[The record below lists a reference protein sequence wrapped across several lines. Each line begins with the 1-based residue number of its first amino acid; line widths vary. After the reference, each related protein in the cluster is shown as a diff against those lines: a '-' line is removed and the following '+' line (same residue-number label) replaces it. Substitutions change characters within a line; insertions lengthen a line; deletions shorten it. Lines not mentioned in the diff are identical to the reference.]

1 MNRIY
6 RIVFNRSAGLW
17 QVVGEHA
24 RGHGKSRGRSRALGA
39 MVALA
44 AACGSSPA
52 WAQVTI
58 IASGDVL
65 PDNAAGWNAAVDLM
79 VGNTRSG
86 EITVLNGGRLYSAA
100 GGIGTGP
107 GGIGTAT
114 VTGSTSSWSVYRD
127 LSIGAGGTGTL
138 NLVDGGSLVVVG
150 GGIVSLAPV
159 AGGTGTINIGAAPGA
174 APALAG
180 TLSADEIRF
189 GAGMG
194 TLNFNTSSS
203 TTFST
208 RLASSGPGAGAINH
222 YAGTTFLTGDSA
234 GFQGVVTARGG
245 QLRILDKLGSAEAKI
260 DGGAAAGNTA
270 GVLVAGADAEWTV
283 SDNLFVGGTGQGWLT
298 IQNGGLVSNRFGSVN
313 AAQNG
318 SAQVTVSASTWN
330 NTLALLVGADGGGGT
345 VSVQNQGQLTSVDG
359 YVGRNAGGDGSVTVR
374 GPGSA
379 WTNSGFLRVGD
390 MGGRGLLSIQNGG
403 VVSNTDSYVG
413 SMDGS
418 VGNVEVRGG
427 GAVWNNLGSMTL
439 GYGLGVNSGSLTVA
453 DGGEVNVGASGTGAI
468 ALAPSAFLFYR
479 PSGTIN
485 IGGQA
490 GQAAAGAGVINASAI
505 QFGAGDA
512 TLNFNHTDA
521 GYRFSAALDSGT
533 NSGASHRV
541 NQVAGTT
548 LLSGAN
554 SGFKGRT
561 TVSGGKLV
569 VLGSLGG
576 SAEVTGGTLQ
586 YGDGAVG
593 VASNLTGDLRV
604 AGASS
609 TLSVQG
615 PATLAVAGNIDLA
628 DGTIL
633 DVKAGTGGPSLR
645 ANTVTLGD
653 GVTFKLS
660 GIADESQLDAV
671 LIDSTSGITGD
682 FAAVS
687 VGGFTGPVDYLTV
700 NTRKSADDLQ
710 YRATYA
716 PSWTASNNLAHG
728 TFTLANAP
736 DRFQLGVALTDQ
748 AANIATGWNGRTLTK
763 AGNGTLVLSGANTYS
778 GGTLITGGMLQ
789 VDRNENLGNAT
800 GAVVFDGGGLAV
812 SNSFITSR
820 AITLAQS
827 GRVDVATGRTLLLA
841 GGVSGGG
848 DLIKTG
854 AGTLHLTNGGNT
866 YSNTRIQSGMLIGSA
881 TSVRGNVENHG
892 TLVFQQLADGTFGG
906 SLFGDGV
913 LEKTGTGTLEL
924 TGNHASYT
932 GHTKVWNGKLVVIG
946 ALGGSAQVAG
956 GALQF
961 GNELGGA
968 ASRLGGN
975 LSVAGTGSVLS
986 VQGPA
991 TLAVAGD
998 IGMADH
1004 TALDI
1009 AAGAGGP
1016 AITAG
1021 SVTLGDGVSLAIRGI
1036 NGASLSDVV
1045 LIETGSGIT
1054 GDFGSVSVGGYA
1066 GTVDYL
1072 GVNTRKSADN
1082 LRYLASY
1089 GLSWLTGNNLAH
1101 GTFTL
1106 TDATD
1111 EFEVRAALADQA
1123 ANGATGWD
1131 GRTLTK
1137 AGAGTLVLSGANSYS
1152 GGTRIDGGTLRVDR
1166 DANLGAA
1173 AAGLTFN
1180 GGTLATTGT
1189 FDISRAMTLAQAG
1202 RVDVAAGTTLGLS
1215 GEVSGNGMLVKKGS
1229 GTLSL
1234 RSGNTHAGGT
1244 MLDGGTLRIA
1254 HDSSLGAANSLLIIN
1269 GGTLATT
1276 TSFGISRSIAL
1287 GISPDAGFDVS
1298 TGTTLGVSGAV
1309 LGGGRLVKRGAGALV
1324 LGGSNS
1330 YGGGTAILDG
1340 TLQVSRDDNLGAAG
1354 GSLTFGGGTLA
1365 TTGSFSS
1372 SRAIT
1377 LAQAGNID
1385 VAAGNVLTLT
1395 GQVSGSADLVKAG
1408 AGVLRLDNA
1417 ANAYRNTW
1425 VQRGSLIGDAASI
1438 SGNVINDGALVFQ
1451 QTVDGIFRGDV
1462 SGSGSLTAS
1471 GAGRLSLTGVNTYTG
1486 GTRIEGGMLQVER
1499 DANLGATAGSLTLN
1513 AGMLATTGSFDS
1525 SRAVLLTQAGMFDV
1539 RAGTTLGLGGTV
1551 SGNGALIK
1559 GGAGTLV
1566 MSGVND
1572 YSGGTILADGTL
1584 RVGSDASLGAAA
1596 GALVFSGGTLATTG
1610 TFDIARAVVL
1620 AQTGR
1625 FDVAA
1630 GTTLGLTSTVSDGA
1644 GLVKQG
1650 GGTLVLRGSNS
1661 HDGGTT
1667 IAGGTLQIDRDANL
1681 GDAIGGLA
1689 FHGGALATTGSF
1701 TSSRAVTLAQTGRF
1715 DVAASTTLGVNGT
1728 VSGAGGLVKSGG
1740 GAMVLNGSNS
1750 YIGGTTIADGILR
1763 IGRDANLGAAAGG
1776 LTFNGGTLATTG
1788 TFDISRAVT
1797 LAQAGRVDV
1806 AAGTTLGL
1814 SGLVSGGGSLVKA
1827 GAGTLVLDG
1836 INAYGG
1842 GTRIEGGTLQVARDE
1857 SLGHVTGALVFG
1869 GGALAATDS
1878 FTTSR
1883 AITLAQAGRVDV
1895 AAGTTLGLAGGVS
1908 GSGDLVKVGTGTLR
1922 LSNAGN
1928 AYGNTRIQSGTLIG
1942 NAGSVRGNVDNG
1954 GMLVF
1959 EQAADGTFA
1968 GAISGSGALVKTG
1981 TGALDLTGNHAGY
1994 TGKTTVS
2001 EGKLVVQGVLSGLA
2015 DVAGGVLQFGNG
2027 VAGAAS
2033 SLGGNLRVAGGSTL
2047 SVQGPATLAVAGDI
2061 GLADHTVLDIAAG
2074 AGGPSITADSIT
2086 LGDGVAFRLSGISS
2100 ASQLDKVLIDTRSG
2114 IGGEFGS
2121 VSVGGFTGAVD
2132 YLNVNTRKSAD
2143 NRQYLATYGLTWT
2156 AGNNLSHGTFTL
2168 ANATDRFVVS
2178 APLVDQMANAA
2189 TGWDGRTLTKAGAG
2203 KLVLAGNNSYTG
2215 GTRLAGGTL
2224 QVDRD
2229 ANLGAATGGLTF
2241 SGGTLATTGSFDT
2254 ARAITL
2260 VQAGRFDVATG
2271 TSLGLAGVVS
2281 GNGGLV
2287 KQGGGTLVL
2296 SGSNSHDGGTTIEAG
2311 TLQIDRDANLGDAI
2325 GGLAFHGGALAT
2337 TGSFTSSR
2345 AVTLAQTG
2353 RFDVAAS
2360 TTLGVNGAVS
2370 GAGGLVKSG
2379 GGAMVL
2385 NGSNSYIGGTTIAD
2399 GILRIGRDA
2408 NLGAAA
2414 GGLTFNGGTLATTG
2428 TFDISRAVTLAQAG
2442 RVDVAAG
2449 TTLGLSG
2456 LVSGGGSLVKAGAGT
2471 LVLDGINA
2479 YGGGTRIDGGTLQI
2493 ARDESLGHVTGALVF
2508 GGGALATTDSF
2519 TTSRAITLAQAGRV
2533 DVAAGTTLGLAGG
2546 VSGSGDLVKVGTGTL
2561 RLSNAGN
2568 AYGNTRIQSG
2578 TLIGNAGS
2586 VRGNVDNGGMLVF
2599 EQATDGTFAG
2609 AISGSGALVKTGTG
2623 ALDLTGNHAGYTGKT
2638 TVSEGKLVVQGV
2650 LGGLVD
2656 VTGGVLQFGNGVAG
2670 AASSLGGNL
2679 RVAGGS
2685 TLSVQGPATLAVA
2698 GDIGLADH
2706 TVLDIAAGA
2715 GGPSITADSITLGDG
2730 VAFRLSGISSASQLD
2745 KVLIDTRSGIGGEF
2759 GSVSVGGF
2767 TGAVD
2772 YLNVNTRKSAD
2783 NRQYLATYGLTW
2795 TAGNNLSHG
2804 TFTLANATDRFVVSA
2819 PLVDQMANAA
2829 TGWDGRTL
2837 TKAGAGTLVLA
2848 GNNSYTG
2855 GTRLAGGTLQ
2865 VDRDANLGA
2874 ATGGLTFS
2882 GGTLATTGSFDTS
2895 RTITLV
2901 QAGRFDVAAGTLL
2914 GLAGTV
2920 AGSADLIKAGAGT
2933 LRLDNAGNTYRDTR
2947 ILAGTLIANAGSLRG
2962 NVDNGGTLVF
2972 EQPVDAAYGGAIS
2985 GNGAF
2990 IKNGAGTLGLTG
3002 DSSGFSGSTT
3012 INGGRL
3018 ALNGRLGGSI
3028 SIGAGGVLGG
3038 SGTIGSGAGSTVT
3051 VAPGGILS
3059 PGNSIGT
3066 LTVDGD
3072 LVVQPGAR
3080 FEVEANPA
3088 GADADLV
3095 RVTGSAALNGGSVAH
3110 IGANGNYGLRSSYT
3124 ILAAD
3129 GALSGEFDAVTSDF
3143 AFLKPTLAYDYDG
3156 RRVTLDLA
3164 RNDEAMIS
3172 AAATRNQR
3180 ASAGAVDSIGI
3191 ARGHQVYDAIAKMP
3205 DDKGLLRSS
3214 FDQLSGEIHAS
3225 AKTVLL
3231 QDSRY
3236 VRDAV
3241 GERLRSAVGGVAAS
3255 SAPVLASAGSGQRL
3269 APATAKGAA
3278 SWIQAMGS
3286 WSHIDSDGNA
3296 ARVKSST
3303 AGFLMGADTPVSDA
3317 WRLGM
3322 MAGYSRTDFDV
3333 QDRASSGN
3341 SDNYHLGAYGGGQW
3355 GALGL
3360 RGGVAYSWHDITT
3373 RRSVSIPSFTDRL
3386 KANYD
3391 GRTAQ
3396 VFADLSYRID
3406 TSSVSFEP
3414 FANVAYVNLKT
3425 DGYTESGGAAALR
3438 AKGQTTDTTFTTLGT
3453 RASSSFELAGAQAAA
3468 RGSLGWRHA
3477 FGDVN
3482 PVAAQTLSAGNSF
3495 TVAGVPIA
3503 KDSAVIEA
3511 GVDVQITSR
3520 ATFGLSYQ
3528 GQLASSTQDHGVRAG
3543 LNIRF

>member
-403 VVSNTDSYVG
+403 VVSNTHTYVG

-453 DGGEVNVGASGTGAI
+453 DEGEVNVGASGTGAI
-468 ALAPSAFLFYR
+468 VLAPSTFLFYR

-485 IGGQA
+485 IGGHA
-490 GQAAAGAGVINASAI
+490 GLAAAGAGVINASAI

-533 NSGASHRV
+533 NSGSSHRV

-548 LLSGAN
+548 LLSGAS

-700 NTRKSADDLQ
+700 NTRKSADNRQ
-710 YRATYA
+710 YLATYGLA
-716 PSWTASNNLAHG
+716 WTAGNNLSHG
-728 TFTLANAP
+728 TFTLVNATDRFVMSAPLVDQVANA
-736 DRFQLGVALTDQ
+736 
-748 AANIATGWNGRTLTK
+748 
-763 AGNGTLVLSGANTYS
+763 
-778 GGTLITGGMLQ
+778 
-789 VDRNENLGNAT
+789 
-800 GAVVFDGGGLAV
+800 
-812 SNSFITSR
+812 
-820 AITLAQS
+820 
-827 GRVDVATGRTLLLA
+827 
-841 GGVSGGG
+841 
-848 DLIKTG
+848 
-854 AGTLHLTNGGNT
+854 
-866 YSNTRIQSGMLIGSA
+866 
-881 TSVRGNVENHG
+881 
-892 TLVFQQLADGTFGG
+892 
-906 SLFGDGV
+906 
-913 LEKTGTGTLEL
+913 
-924 TGNHASYT
+924 
-932 GHTKVWNGKLVVIG
+932 
-946 ALGGSAQVAG
+946 
-956 GALQF
+956 
-961 GNELGGA
+961 
-968 ASRLGGN
+968 
-975 LSVAGTGSVLS
+975 
-986 VQGPA
+986 
-991 TLAVAGD
+991 
-998 IGMADH
+998 
-1004 TALDI
+1004 
-1009 AAGAGGP
+1009 
-1016 AITAG
+1016 
-1021 SVTLGDGVSLAIRGI
+1021 
-1036 NGASLSDVV
+1036 
-1045 LIETGSGIT
+1045 
-1054 GDFGSVSVGGYA
+1054 
-1066 GTVDYL
+1066 
-1072 GVNTRKSADN
+1072 
-1082 LRYLASY
+1082 
-1089 GLSWLTGNNLAH
+1089 
-1101 GTFTL
+1101 
-1106 TDATD
+1106 
-1111 EFEVRAALADQA
+1111 
-1123 ANGATGWD
+1123 ATGWD

-1137 AGAGTLVLSGANSYS
+1137 AGAGTLVLAGNNSYT
-1152 GGTRIDGGTLRVDR
+1152 GGTQLAGGTLQVDR

-1173 AAGLTFN
+1173 AGGLTF
-1180 GGTLATTGT
+1180 
-1189 FDISRAMTLAQAG
+1189 S
-1202 RVDVAAGTTLGLS
+1202 
-1215 GEVSGNGMLVKKGS
+1215 
-1229 GTLSL
+1229 
-1234 RSGNTHAGGT
+1234 
-1244 MLDGGTLRIA
+1244 
-1254 HDSSLGAANSLLIIN
+1254 
-1269 GGTLATT
+1269 
-1276 TSFGISRSIAL
+1276 
-1287 GISPDAGFDVS
+1287 
-1298 TGTTLGVSGAV
+1298 
-1309 LGGGRLVKRGAGALV
+1309 
-1324 LGGSNS
+1324 
-1330 YGGGTAILDG
+1330 
-1340 TLQVSRDDNLGAAG
+1340 
-1354 GSLTFGGGTLA
+1354 GGTLA
-1365 TTGSFSS
+1365 TTGSFDT

-1377 LAQAGNID
+1377 LVQA
-1385 VAAGNVLTLT
+1385 
-1395 GQVSGSADLVKAG
+1395 
-1408 AGVLRLDNA
+1408 
-1417 ANAYRNTW
+1417 
-1425 VQRGSLIGDAASI
+1425 
-1438 SGNVINDGALVFQ
+1438 
-1451 QTVDGIFRGDV
+1451 
-1462 SGSGSLTAS
+1462 
-1471 GAGRLSLTGVNTYTG
+1471 
-1486 GTRIEGGMLQVER
+1486 
-1499 DANLGATAGSLTLN
+1499 
-1513 AGMLATTGSFDS
+1513 
-1525 SRAVLLTQAGMFDV
+1525 
-1539 RAGTTLGLGGTV
+1539 
-1551 SGNGALIK
+1551 
-1559 GGAGTLV
+1559 
-1566 MSGVND
+1566 
-1572 YSGGTILADGTL
+1572 
-1584 RVGSDASLGAAA
+1584 
-1596 GALVFSGGTLATTG
+1596 
-1610 TFDIARAVVL
+1610 
-1620 AQTGR
+1620 GR
-1625 FDVAA
+1625 FDVATGTSLSLA
-1630 GTTLGLTSTVSDGA
+1630 GVVSGN
-1644 GLVKQG
+1644 GGVIKQG

-1661 HDGGTT
+1661 HAGGTT
-1667 IAGGTLQIDRDANL
+1667 IDIGTLQIDRDANL
-1681 GDAIGGLA
+1681 GDVI
-1689 FHGGALATTGSF
+1689 
-1701 TSSRAVTLAQTGRF
+1701 
-1715 DVAASTTLGVNGT
+1715 
-1728 VSGAGGLVKSGG
+1728 
-1740 GAMVLNGSNS
+1740 
-1750 YIGGTTIADGILR
+1750 
-1763 IGRDANLGAAAGG
+1763 GG

-1797 LAQAGRVDV
+1797 LAQTGRVDV

-1842 GTRIEGGTLQVARDE
+1842 GTRIDGGTLQVARDE

-1869 GGALAATDS
+1869 GGALATTDS

-1928 AYGNTRIQSGTLIG
+1928 AYGNTWIQSGTLIG

-1959 EQAADGTFA
+1959 EQATDGTFA

-1981 TGALDLTGNHAGY
+1981 TGVLDLTGNHAGY

-2001 EGKLVVQGVLSGLA
+2001 EGKLVVQGVFSGLA

-2178 APLVDQMANAA
+2178 APLVDQA
-2189 TGWDGRTLTKAGAG
+2189 
-2203 KLVLAGNNSYTG
+2203 
-2215 GTRLAGGTL
+2215 
-2224 QVDRD
+2224 
-2229 ANLGAATGGLTF
+2229 
-2241 SGGTLATTGSFDT
+2241 
-2254 ARAITL
+2254 
-2260 VQAGRFDVATG
+2260 
-2271 TSLGLAGVVS
+2271 
-2281 GNGGLV
+2281 
-2287 KQGGGTLVL
+2287 
-2296 SGSNSHDGGTTIEAG
+2296 
-2311 TLQIDRDANLGDAI
+2311 
-2325 GGLAFHGGALAT
+2325 
-2337 TGSFTSSR
+2337 
-2345 AVTLAQTG
+2345 
-2353 RFDVAAS
+2353 
-2360 TTLGVNGAVS
+2360 
-2370 GAGGLVKSG
+2370 
-2379 GGAMVL
+2379 
-2385 NGSNSYIGGTTIAD
+2385 
-2399 GILRIGRDA
+2399 
-2408 NLGAAA
+2408 
-2414 GGLTFNGGTLATTG
+2414 
-2428 TFDISRAVTLAQAG
+2428 
-2442 RVDVAAG
+2442 
-2449 TTLGLSG
+2449 
-2456 LVSGGGSLVKAGAGT
+2456 
-2471 LVLDGINA
+2471 
-2479 YGGGTRIDGGTLQI
+2479 
-2493 ARDESLGHVTGALVF
+2493 
-2508 GGGALATTDSF
+2508 
-2519 TTSRAITLAQAGRV
+2519 
-2533 DVAAGTTLGLAGG
+2533 
-2546 VSGSGDLVKVGTGTL
+2546 
-2561 RLSNAGN
+2561 
-2568 AYGNTRIQSG
+2568 
-2578 TLIGNAGS
+2578 
-2586 VRGNVDNGGMLVF
+2586 
-2599 EQATDGTFAG
+2599 
-2609 AISGSGALVKTGTG
+2609 
-2623 ALDLTGNHAGYTGKT
+2623 
-2638 TVSEGKLVVQGV
+2638 
-2650 LGGLVD
+2650 
-2656 VTGGVLQFGNGVAG
+2656 
-2670 AASSLGGNL
+2670 
-2679 RVAGGS
+2679 
-2685 TLSVQGPATLAVA
+2685 
-2698 GDIGLADH
+2698 
-2706 TVLDIAAGA
+2706 
-2715 GGPSITADSITLGDG
+2715 
-2730 VAFRLSGISSASQLD
+2730 
-2745 KVLIDTRSGIGGEF
+2745 
-2759 GSVSVGGF
+2759 
-2767 TGAVD
+2767 
-2772 YLNVNTRKSAD
+2772 
-2783 NRQYLATYGLTW
+2783 
-2795 TAGNNLSHG
+2795 
-2804 TFTLANATDRFVVSA
+2804 
-2819 PLVDQMANAA
+2819 ANAA

-2895 RTITLV
+2895 RAITLV

-3129 GALSGEFDAVTSDF
+3129 GTLSGEFDAVTSDF

-3180 ASAGAVDSIGI
+3180 ASAGAIDSIGI

-3269 APATAKGAA
+3269 APATAKGPA

-3303 AGFLMGADTPVSDA
+3303 GGFLMGADTPVSDA

-3373 RRSVSIPSFTDRL
+3373 RRSVAIPSFTDRL

-3482 PVAAQTLSAGNSF
+3482 PVAAQALSAGNSF

-3503 KDSAVIEA
+3503 KDSAMIEA